1 MRTPVKF
8 LAVSLLVLLVA
19 AYVALGLSRI
29 SFNVDILRL
38 LPTHL
43 KQVEGL
49 SLFLKNFA
57 LPDELVVTI
66 DATSPD
72 EAKAAADAIVRTLRG
87 RPDLVKS
94 AVSEAPWENNPASLS
109 PFLTFAL
116 LNQPP
121 QKTQETA
128 RRLAPD
134 QVSNTLNETLEELN
148 TSVSPIAIAM
158 LTYDPFRI
166 FSSLMESALSGLTGA
181 SEFSSK
187 DGTFRVVYIQA
198 AAPFPDYQKTAA
210 WIEEIKA
217 ACAGAINGSGA
228 TLGFTGE
235 PAFVAE
241 ISTDMQRDMMTSAPI
256 TLGLISFIFWI
267 CYRRF
272 LPLFGLLL
280 MLQLIFLL
288 TLGTAGLLLNEL
300 TIAGVGFASVMIGLS
315 VDYGYFIY
323 QSSLTHSGNT
333 RSLQWNCLQS
343 IVWTAGTTA
352 AAFFALNF
360 SSLPGLSQL
369 GNMVGIGVCIGALVM
384 LGLYAPLVLKF
395 RRPPIDSHQSRI
407 DAVVTSARF
416 ARAGVWLTSAMVLF
430 LLGALFFKGLPAA
443 DFSAS
448 TFRPRKSESHA
459 ALAQLYK
466 RLQDDRGF
474 LSLIVSGKNES
485 EVWQR
490 LNRAG
495 DTLQA
500 AMEKGTARRFLSPLP
515 LWPEMSNQQ
524 ANLAELQALS
534 LQSSRLKST
543 LLDAGF
549 TEEAFG
555 LTSAVFAQAEAW
567 ASQPLP
573 IWPTDQASGWI
584 LRRLAR
590 HDNGNCLALG
600 IVEPAP
606 GCEGSLVDSIQDE
619 GVHLVSWGTLG
630 EELKQTLPRE
640 ILHVSLALLAG
651 ILLILFVALRSF
663 RAVLVFTLTTAL
675 VLLCLAGAM
684 SLLDMRWGFFNLAAV
699 LLLLGTGTDYSIL
712 ILLAFKRTGCA
723 IQAQKQFAS
732 VIFLCCTSSMAGFAT
747 LGLASNMGLAAL
759 GQTCAL
765 GLLIDGMISLFL
777 LPCACQWFLSV
788 RPHLRK

>member
-1 MRTPVKF
+1 MRALVKF
-8 LAVSLLVLLVA
+8 LGVTLLALLVA
-19 AYVALGLSRI
+19 AYIGVGLSRI

-57 LPDELVVTI
+57 LPDELIVTI
-66 DATSPD
+66 DAADP
-72 EAKAAADAIVRTLRG
+72 EQAKSAADSIATALQG
-87 RPDLVKS
+87 RSDLVKS
-94 AVSEAPWENNPASLS
+94 AVAEAPWDNNPANLS
-109 PFLTFAL
+109 PFLTFVL

-121 QKTQETA
+121 EKIREMA
-128 RRLAPD
+128 KRLAPD
-134 QVSNTLNETLEELN
+134 QAVNTLQETLEELN
-148 TSVSPIAIAM
+148 SSVSPIKVAM

-166 FSSLMESALSGLTGA
+166 FSSLMDSALSGLSGT

-187 DGTFRVVYIQA
+187 DGTFRVVYVQA
-198 AAPFPDYQKTAA
+198 AAPFSDYQKTAT
-210 WIEEIKA
+210 WIKDIKA
-217 ACAGAINGSGA
+217 LCNEAISGSGVE
-228 TLGFTGE
+228 LGFTGE

-241 ISTDMQRDMMTSAPI
+241 ISTDMQGDMMTSAPI
-256 TLGLISFIFWI
+256 TLALISLIFWI
-267 CYRRF
+267 CYGRF
-272 LPLFGLLL
+272 LPLLGLLL

-288 TLGTAGLLLNEL
+288 TLGTAGLALNEL

-323 QSSLTHSGNT
+323 QSSLTHSGT
-333 RSLQWNCLQS
+333 ARSLQWNSLQS

-395 RRPPIDSHQSRI
+395 RKTLTSPQTSRL
-407 DAVVTSARF
+407 DAVVTSDRF
-416 ARAGVWLTSAMVLF
+416 ARVGMWITLGMVVF
-430 LLGALFFKGLPAA
+430 LLGSLVFKGFPDS
-443 DFSAS
+443 DFSAA

-459 ALAQLYK
+459 ALSKLYN

-490 LNRAG
+490 LNRAE
-495 DTLQA
+495 DALQA
-500 AMEKGTARRFLSPLP
+500 AKENGTARHFLSPLP
-515 LWPEMSNQQ
+515 LWPELTHQK
-524 ANLAELQALS
+524 ANLAEIKTLS
-534 LQSSRLKST
+534 LQSSRLKSS
-543 LLDAGF
+543 LLDNGF
-549 TEEAFG
+549 TEEAFA
-555 LTSAVFAQAEAW
+555 LASTVFAQSETW
-567 ASQPLP
+567 GNHRLP
-573 IWPTDQASGWI
+573 IWPSDQASSWI

-590 HDNGNCLALG
+590 HDEGNYLALG
-600 IVEPAP
+600 IVEPSP
-606 GCEGSLVDSIQDE
+606 GCESTLVKSIQGE

-651 ILLILFVALRSF
+651 ILLILLVALRSV
-663 RAVLVFTLTTAL
+663 RAVLLFTLTTTL
-675 VLLCLAGAM
+675 VLFCLAGAM
-684 SLLDMRWGFFNLAAV
+684 SLLGMQWGFFNLAAV

-712 ILLAFKRTGCA
+712 ILLAFKRSANA

-777 LPCACQWFLSV
+777 LPRACQWFL
-788 RPHLRK
+788 KKF